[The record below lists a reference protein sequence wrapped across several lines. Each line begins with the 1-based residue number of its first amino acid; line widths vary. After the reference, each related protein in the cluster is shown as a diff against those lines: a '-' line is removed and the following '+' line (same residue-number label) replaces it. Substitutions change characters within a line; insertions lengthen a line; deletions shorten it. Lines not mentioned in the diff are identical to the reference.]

1 MKLPKMFWI
10 GAAFGLSIMLL
21 IAASG
26 SGTINTIAKWTGST
40 ALGNSTITDDG
51 FGNITI
57 GPAGAPIIE
66 VTTPNNPSGDGT
78 DVLIISGFSDASNG
92 RGGDITIGAANGNGT
107 GRGGNVLIGAGTGDA
122 PGNVDIIAVSDGGQ
136 ITLTAASD
144 GLITFAAPAV
154 TSRGS
159 ITVEGGVSV
168 SDTITF
174 SSGDSPPANALTP
187 VAWKTVRIGTNE
199 YRCPLFQ

>member
-1 MKLPKMFWI
+1 MFWI

-40 ALGNSTITDDG
+40 ALGDSTITDDG
-51 FGNITI
+51 FGNITVGSTNFQTI
-57 GPAGAPIIE
+57 SIQPPENPAG
-66 VTTPNNPSGDGT
+66 SGIDFFIT
-78 DVLIISGFSDASNG
+78 SGFPGTENG
-92 RGGDITIGAANGNGT
+92 RGGDLIIGAANGNGD
-107 GRGGNVLIGAGTGDA
+107 GRSGNILVGTLGNIELRASGDNS
-122 PGNVDIIAVSDGGQ
+122 G

-159 ITVEGGVSV
+159 ITIEGGVSV

-199 YRCPLFQ
+199 FRVPLFQ